1 MMAAIFGGGMA
12 KPPNPAEALRKD
24 VRIAVRRMDRKEVQS
39 TKQESILLNKI
50 KQLAGQGKV
59 DNCQSVAKELVRL
72 RTHTRVLGQMR
83 SQLTGLSQKLSVAE
97 STSNIH
103 LTLSSTAKLLAGLNK
118 TLAPKEMQRVL
129 MQFQRENTV
138 FSDAQEILGET
149 LEDAFEGEDEGAN
162 IDAAVS
168 KVLQEVGLDALAFP
182 SPGPMKAH
190 LPVADDDLVRR
201 LENLRC

>member
-1 MMAAIFGGGMA
+1 MAAIFGGGMA

-24 VRIAVRRMDRKEVQS
+24 VRIAIRRMDREEVQS

-72 RTHTRVLGQMR
+72 RTHSEVLGQ
-83 SQLTGLSQKLSVAE
+83 
-97 STSNIH
+97 